1 MFRKA
6 AICAVALVG
15 ASLTEA
21 AKLQEAISKRDGA
34 GGHDHAHA
42 PAAAAAPSGG
52 YSAPAASY
60 SAPAASYGAPAASYG
75 APAASYGAPAPSYE
89 EPAPS
94 YGAPAPSYGAPVAY
108 EEEQPGF
115 FPDVTF
121 IIVGILIVIGLS
133 LLFPTYVSLTT
144 VRRKRDVAEE
154 VNPMYN
160 MVERVNDIY
169 NSVLQSET
177 CMERI
182 ACEIGGMAGDM
193 GIRETARLAD
203 PFVPGEYKAYFK
215 QFHSGSNCQK
225 IKCGGLSF

>member
-6 AICAVALVG
+6 AICAVAFMG

-21 AKLQEAISKRDGA
+21 AKLQQEITKRDGA
-34 GGHDHAHA
+34 HGHDHAHA
-42 PAAAAAPSGG
+42 AAAPAAPAGG

-75 APAASYGAPAPSYE
+75 APAATYGAPAPSYE

-94 YGAPAPSYGAPVAY
+94 YGAPAPSYGAPVSY

-121 IIVGILIVIGLS
+121 IIVGILIVVGLS

-144 VRRKRDVAEE
+144 VRRKRDVAEGKNRRPPRLSPSPSSRPPPPRSRSLTKAAE
-154 VNPMYN
+154 P
-160 MVERVNDIY
+160 
-169 NSVLQSET
+169 SVGCFFFPNGCMMTFFVSTFSLSRANHDSTRRLTADKIWLQS
-177 CMERI
+177 I
-182 ACEIGGMAGDM
+182 YA
-193 GIRETARLAD
+193 L
-203 PFVPGEYKAYFK
+203 P
-215 QFHSGSNCQK
+215 
-225 IKCGGLSF
+225 

>member
-6 AICAVALVG
+6 AICAVAFMG

-21 AKLQEAISKRDGA
+21 AKLQQAISKRDGA
-34 GGHDHAHA
+34 HAHEH
-42 PAAAAAPSGG
+42 AAAPAPASG

-94 YGAPAPSYGAPVAY
+94 YGAPAPSYGAPVSY

-121 IIVGILIVIGLS
+121 IIVGILIVVGLS

-144 VRRKRDVAEE
+144 VRRKRDVAEGKKVSKLHAAE
-154 VNPMYN
+154 QLLLSLA
-160 MVERVNDIY
+160 
-169 NSVLQSET
+169 SVS
-177 CMERI
+177 
-182 ACEIGGMAGDM
+182 
-193 GIRETARLAD
+193 
-203 PFVPGEYKAYFK
+203 
-215 QFHSGSNCQK
+215 
-225 IKCGGLSF
+225 

>member
-6 AICAVALVG
+6 AICAVAFMG
-15 ASLTEA
+15 ASLAEA
-21 AKLQEAISKRDGA
+21 AKLQQEISKRDGA
-34 GGHDHAHA
+34 GGHGHEHAHA
-42 PAAAAAPSGG
+42 PAAAAPASG
-52 YSAPAASY
+52 YSAPASSY
-60 SAPAASYGAPAASYG
+60 SAPASSYGAPAPAASYG

-144 VRRKRDVAEE
+144 VRRKRDVAEGKITDRAE
-154 VNPMYN
+154 PNSFF
-160 MVERVNDIY
+160 RV
-169 NSVLQSET
+169 S
-177 CMERI
+177 
-182 ACEIGGMAGDM
+182 
-193 GIRETARLAD
+193 LA
-203 PFVPGEYKAYFK
+203 FK
-215 QFHSGSNCQK
+215 DNLLAFKVSNQC
-225 IKCGGLSF
+225 LYLFLTDA

>member
-21 AKLQEAISKRDGA
+21 AKIQQEISKRDGA
-34 GGHDHAHA
+34 GGHGHDHAHA
-42 PAAAAAPSGG
+42 PAAPAPSSG

-60 SAPAASYGAPAASYG
+60 SAPAASYGAPAAT
-75 APAASYGAPAPSYE
+75 YGAPAPSYE

-94 YGAPAPSYGAPVAY
+94 YGAPAPAYGAPVAY

-144 VRRKRDVAEE
+144 VRRKRDVAE
-154 VNPMYN
+154 
-160 MVERVNDIY
+160 
-169 NSVLQSET
+169 
-177 CMERI
+177 
-182 ACEIGGMAGDM
+182 GK
-193 GIRETARLAD
+193 TAPPCL
-203 PFVPGEYKAYFK
+203 P
-215 QFHSGSNCQK
+215 
-225 IKCGGLSF
+225 LSS

>member
-6 AICAVALVG
+6 AITAVALVG

-21 AKLQEAISKRDGA
+21 AKLQEAVNGQISKRDGA
-34 GGHDHAHA
+34 HGHDHAHA
-42 PAAAAAPSGG
+42 PAAAPAVSSG
-52 YSAPAASY
+52 YAAPAASY
-60 SAPAASYGAPAASYG
+60 SAPAASYG

-94 YGAPAPSYGAPVAY
+94 YGAPSYGAPSY
-108 EEEQPGF
+108 EVEEQPGF

-144 VRRKRDVAEE
+144 VRRKRDIAEE
-154 VNPMYN
+154 VDPSLNLI
-160 MVERVNDIY
+160 ERVTDIY
-169 NSVLQSET
+169 NSVIQSES

-182 ACEIGGMAGDM
+182 ACEIGGLSADM
-193 GIRETARLAD
+193 GLRDTARLAE
-203 PFVPGEYKAYFK
+203 PFVPGKYKNFFK
-215 QFHSGSNCQK
+215 QFHSGTNCNK
-225 IKCGGLSF
+225 IKCGSLAF

>member
-1 MFRKA
+1 MNKQINNHQKQNTKDPTMFRKA
-6 AICAVALVG
+6 AICAVAFMG

-21 AKLQEAISKRDGA
+21 AKLQQEISKRDGA
-34 GGHDHAHA
+34 HAHEH
-42 PAAAAAPSGG
+42 AAAPAPASG

-94 YGAPAPSYGAPVAY
+94 YGAPAPSYGAPVSY

-121 IIVGILIVIGLS
+121 IIVGILIVVGLS

-144 VRRKRDVAEE
+144 VRRKRDVAEGKKVSKLHAAE
-154 VNPMYN
+154 QLLLSLA
-160 MVERVNDIY
+160 
-169 NSVLQSET
+169 SVS
-177 CMERI
+177 
-182 ACEIGGMAGDM
+182 
-193 GIRETARLAD
+193 
-203 PFVPGEYKAYFK
+203 
-215 QFHSGSNCQK
+215 
-225 IKCGGLSF
+225 

>member
-21 AKLQEAISKRDGA
+21 AKLQQEISKRDGA

-42 PAAAAAPSGG
+42 PAAAAAPAGG

-75 APAASYGAPAPSYE
+75 APAATYGAPAPSYE

-121 IIVGILIVIGLS
+121 IIVGILIVVGLS

-144 VRRKRDVAEE
+144 VRRKRDVAEGKK
-154 VNPMYN
+154 
-160 MVERVNDIY
+160 
-169 NSVLQSET
+169 LA
-177 CMERI
+177 RI
-182 ACEIGGMAGDM
+182 LD
-193 GIRETARLAD
+193 L
-203 PFVPGEYKAYFK
+203 
-215 QFHSGSNCQK
+215 
-225 IKCGGLSF
+225 LSHAVVVVVVFSL